1 MSTPIRL
8 LANRYRLLHR
18 LGAGGMAEVFL
29 AKQTGVANFERLV
42 AVKTI
47 HPQIVESADVVAM
60 FIDEAR
66 IAAQLRHANI
76 VHVYDF
82 GRDID
87 GTFFIAMEYV
97 SGLSL
102 ARLISTARA
111 RSLEIPLPVVAA
123 IVASVCRGLDHA
135 HRSCDA
141 DGRALSIIHRDLD
154 PQNILVSAEGEVK
167 IADFGVARASA
178 HIRMHQS
185 TDSIIKGK
193 VHYLSPEVIFAKPVD
208 QRCDIYALGV
218 VAYELTSGERPFQ
231 APTREE
237 ILTRIAKA
245 RHTPLSDA
253 MRDCPPEWSA
263 LVERAMSPDPS
274 DRFARAGEM
283 LAAIEATQRCLELPT
298 GETVIRDFLHEH
310 LGDLLDGIGAMEP
323 PASLAPVIP
332 ERPVSDRAGHK
343 EETTKPP
350 EVAVPR
356 LPVHIETEI
365 TPIGNP
371 PGGGIPAVR
380 YLVAVVIVLAAAL
393 LAVMLNRGDV
403 TTGEDTATTAAE
415 RIGTTAAD
423 RIATTTAGEA
433 TPESTPDASIPMA
446 APSTAATAP
455 QPAAP
460 RAAFGAISVGSDVA
474 CRVLVGD
481 RSLGEVPLAKVT
493 MPAGSHTVRCVNEQL
508 GIDLKK
514 PVTVAE
520 GREANVAFR
529 ALGKLHLNATPWAD
543 VYLDGVPIGTTPLVR
558 SGVLPGTH
566 TVRFVNSA
574 TGVERT
580 RSVIVAA
587 GADAHVSEEL
597 GP

>member
-97 SGLSL
+97 AGLSL
-102 ARLISTARA
+102 ARLIAMARE
-111 RSLEIPLPVVAA
+111 RSRPIPLPVVTA

-141 DGRALSIIHRDLD
+141 DGRPLTIIHRDLD

-218 VAYELTSGERPFQ
+218 VAYELTAGTRPYH

-245 RHTPLSDA
+245 RHTPLADT

-263 LVERAMSPDPS
+263 LVERAMSPEPS

-283 LAAIEATQRCLELPT
+283 LAAIEATQRCLEFPV
-298 GETVIRDFLHEH
+298 GETVIRDYLHEH
-310 LGDLLDGIGAMEP
+310 FADLLDGIGAMEP

-332 ERPVSDRAGHK
+332 ERPDSDPSPRK
-343 EETTKPP
+343 EATTKPP
-350 EVAVPR
+350 EIEPPR
-356 LPVHIETEI
+356 ALDRELPDP
-365 TPIGNP
+365 TPLTP
-371 PGGGIPAVR
+371 RHGGAAPAVR
-380 YLVAVVIVLAAAL
+380 FLVAAVVVLAAAL
-393 LAVMLNRGDV
+393 LAVMLNRSGV
-403 TTGEDTATTAAE
+403 TRQADERDLAA
-415 RIGTTAAD
+415 APSPSPV
-423 RIATTTAGEA
+423 EA
-433 TPESTPDASIPMA
+433 TPVVTPDQSPVAS
-446 APSTAATAP
+446 AP
-455 QPAAP
+455 
-460 RAAFGAISVGSDVA
+460 
-474 CRVLVGD
+474 
-481 RSLGEVPLAKVT
+481 
-493 MPAGSHTVRCVNEQL
+493 
-508 GIDLKK
+508 K
-514 PVTVAE
+514 PT
-520 GREANVAFR
+520 
-529 ALGKLHLNATPWAD
+529 
-543 VYLDGVPIGTTPLVR
+543 
-558 SGVLPGTH
+558 
-566 TVRFVNSA
+566 
-574 TGVERT
+574 
-580 RSVIVAA
+580 
-587 GADAHVSEEL
+587 
-597 GP
+597 